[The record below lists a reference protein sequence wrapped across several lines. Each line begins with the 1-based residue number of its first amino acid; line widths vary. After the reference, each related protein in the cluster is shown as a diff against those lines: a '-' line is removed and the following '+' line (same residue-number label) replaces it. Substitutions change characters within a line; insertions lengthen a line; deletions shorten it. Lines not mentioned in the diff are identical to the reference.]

1 MRQLLVLSGKGGTG
15 KTTVAASLIELAG
28 CTACA
33 DCDVDAPNLHLI
45 HGNRGVP
52 ETTDW
57 HGYEKAELHANLC
70 TRCGACEAACRFG
83 AIRQMV
89 VDPYA
94 CEGCAV
100 CEAVCPVTDAAGK
113 KAIRMV
119 QPVTGHTVLYR
130 SPELIPERPLDSA
143 LVRTSDEASE
153 LTPEPAPELS
163 PEPEACGCM
172 HHRAAIRSGPWVFST
187 AALEMGSG
195 ASGKL
200 VSAVRKNLYAVLG
213 PEVVSGKTEAGRNRI
228 VILDGS
234 PGIGC
239 PVIAS
244 VTGVDLVLIVTE
256 PTVSGLHDLK
266 RLAEVAARFGVP
278 CVVCVNRF
286 DLQVAYTERIE
297 EACTELGL
305 PVIGRIPYDRSAV
318 EAVTRGIPLVRMSGS
333 PAAEAIRSLWGVLQP
348 MLGAAP
354 Q

>member
-1 MRQLLVLSGKGGTG
+1 MKQLLVLSGKGGTG

-45 HGNRGVP
+45 HGRRGEP

-57 HGYEKAELHANLC
+57 KGYGKAELHADLC

-83 AIRQMV
+83 AIRQIV

-100 CEAVCPVTDAAGK
+100 CEAVCPVSDSDGK

-130 SPELIPERPLDSA
+130 ETNQAPDSD
-143 LVRTSDEASE
+143 SG
-153 LTPEPAPELS
+153 
-163 PEPEACGCM
+163 GCM
-172 HHRAAIRSGPWVFST
+172 HHRAAICSNADAGMNQPAADLWVFST

-200 VSAVRKNLYAVLG
+200 VSAVRKNLYEVLG
-213 PEVVSGKTEAGRNRI
+213 PEVVSGKTEAGRNRV

-256 PTVSGLHDLK
+256 PTVSGLHDLR
-266 RLAEVAARFGVP
+266 RLAEVAGRFGVP
-278 CVVCVNRF
+278 CVACINRF
-286 DLQVAYTERIE
+286 DLQTACAAQL
-297 EACTELGL
+297 EAACGALGI
-305 PVIGRIPYDRSAV
+305 PVLGRIPYDRAAI
-318 EAVTRGIPLVRMSGS
+318 EAVTRGVPLVRIEGS
-333 PAAEAIRSLWGVLQP
+333 PAADAIRLLWQALQP
-348 MLGAAP
+348 RLGFAP
-354 Q
+354 A